1 MIYDASADALSL
13 GHRPLVERYRVTR
26 FAHIERRKDAYM
38 EECNVINDVTGKRHS
53 SHATMEAAK
62 HSLSRLDLKLMP
74 DVDIVFDEVKA
85 VEGMKKTLKKLT
97 L

>member
-1 MIYDASADALSL
+1 MSYVM
-13 GHRPLVERYRVTR
+13 PLVERYRVTR
-26 FAHIERRKDAYM
+26 FAHIERRQDAFNQD
-38 EECNVINDVTGKRHS
+38 CNVINDVTGKV
-53 SHATMEAAK
+53 HASYHTMEAAK